1 MSNNLFKN
9 VLLISSD
16 DKLNHVL
23 TNYCAKYDVN
33 ITVTDSGSKGIQA
46 TREGTTFP
54 VVIVTQIL
62 FDITGSKAV
71 SIIKKHSSNSRFI
84 LITNKITNAEHSTF
98 MKDGAD
104 YIFSTP
110 LDISEILL
118 NIQDAIN
125 SYTESAAEQNIIMQ
139 SPPISMKAE
148 FHFTIRDISETGC
161 LFRSPFPIERG
172 SIIILESK
180 EISDKLS
187 IATNTIYPV
196 RVMNCNP
203 AENNK
208 GYDLGGIFVG
218 MQRKITGRLKQACIS
233 AKGFKFTATS

>member
-1 MSNNLFKN
+1 MSNNSFNN

-23 TNYCAKYDVN
+23 SNYCAKYDYD

-46 TREGTTFP
+46 TRDRITFP
-54 VVIVTQIL
+54 VILVTQIL
-62 FDITGSKAV
+62 FDITGSKAI
-71 SIIKKHSSNSRFI
+71 SIIKKQSSNSRFL
-84 LITNKITNAEHSTF
+84 LITSKITPAEHNTF

-104 YIFSTP
+104 YIFSAP

-118 NIQDAIN
+118 NIQEAIN
-125 SYTESAAEQNIIMQ
+125 SYSEEATAVTSVIQ
-139 SPPISMKAE
+139 SPPISMRAE
-148 FHFTIRDISETGC
+148 FHFTVRDISETGC
-161 LFRSPFPIERG
+161 LFRSPFPIEKG

-187 IATNTIYPV
+187 VATNTIYPV

-218 MQRKITGRLKQACIS
+218 MQKKISNRLKQACIS